1 MPRLSKNT
9 LIAFVAATL
18 AGACLHFVYAL
29 APNFVTAVFSPVNES
44 LWEHVKIIFWPF
56 LATALLLTRRGEKGC
71 RGPWLLSLLMICAV
85 MLGVGYVYHVKA
97 MGESLVF
104 DVVLYVLLM
113 AAGFLLAVML
123 DRPAVRKRTDLLTL
137 MVLALGVGLVLFA
150 FLPPDNMLFTDL
162 SGVNTWARIPC

>member
-1 MPRLSKNT
+1 
-9 LIAFVAATL
+9 
-18 AGACLHFVYAL
+18 
-29 APNFVTAVFSPVNES
+29 
-44 LWEHVKIIFWPF
+44 
-56 LATALLLTRRGEKGC
+56 
-71 RGPWLLSLLMICAV
+71 MICAV

-113 AAGFLLAVML
+113 AAGFVLAVVL

-150 FLPPDNMLFTDL
+150 FLPPDNVLFTDL